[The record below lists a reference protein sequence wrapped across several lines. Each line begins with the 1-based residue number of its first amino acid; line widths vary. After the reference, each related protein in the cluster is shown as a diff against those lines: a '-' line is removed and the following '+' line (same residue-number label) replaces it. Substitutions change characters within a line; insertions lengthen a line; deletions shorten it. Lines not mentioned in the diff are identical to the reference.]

1 MKFGEKIRRFINK
14 NLFFS
19 FSSTINAFYI
29 SIILLFV
36 FITGGVSYQLAK
48 KQIEENTYRNMN
60 DTVLQTS
67 NYLEFVFS
75 DVFEQLVLI
84 ASDKELDNLLNGAL
98 EDIPSSKYIEL
109 DHEIKKIYHRFP
121 SIIES
126 IYVDINFGEVTFSH
140 GSEEVNPLFTYK
152 EYFNE
157 FKGSKESYYWKNAH
171 LNNLAYQDYKA
182 MSVFKL
188 LEAENSTKKGIVLFT
203 LRTDFIEKVLNK
215 SLIGEYGYLTLI
227 SPDGSSFESEKIMN
241 QSRIDQEA
249 LRALT
254 KANPNEGKFSFEN
267 DEGKTFNAIYH
278 TIGINKWK
286 VVAVFP
292 ESQILKVMDS
302 MKYFMTIFLIAVIV
316 MAIFIVNLVGKYISN
331 PIKQL
336 ANEMKVADK
345 KLLQT
350 TEGLAV
356 PKEMEILYSSFNE
369 QMERNLA
376 LLEQIKLEQKEKRQL
391 EVAIIQAQVNP
402 HFLYNTLY
410 SIKGLCDMGLN
421 EDASEMISA
430 LSSFFRIS
438 ISRGNEII
446 SIKEEIAHIKSYL
459 YIMEMRYGDNFTY
472 SLNVEEET
480 LSNEIIK
487 LTLQPLIENAIYHGV
502 KLNRNQG
509 LINVNVTK
517 HTDKIIH
524 LVVEDNGLGIEPGK
538 LSKIKD
544 EINAPYG
551 KAKREVTGIGL
562 RSVSE
567 RLKGYFG
574 SECELIIDSVVGK
587 GTKITIIIPSVKEGN
602 GEYEQSNRS

>member
-1 MKFGEKIRRFINK
+1 MNFWKTIRKFMTKH
-14 NLFFS
+14 LFFS

-36 FITGGVSYQLAK
+36 LLTGGVSYQLAK

-67 NYLEFVFS
+67 NYLEFIFS
-75 DVFEQLVLI
+75 DVFEQLVLL
-84 ASDKELDNLLNGAL
+84 SNHKELDNILNEEAENL
-98 EDIPSSKYIEL
+98 RSAAYIEL
-109 DHEIKKIYHRFP
+109 DNEIKQIYHRFP

-126 IYVDINFGEVTFSH
+126 IHVNIDFGEVTFTH
-140 GSEEVNPLFTYK
+140 GSEEVNPLFSYK

-157 FKGSKESYYWKNAH
+157 FRGSKESYYWKNAH
-171 LNNLAYQDYKA
+171 LNNLAYQNYKA

-188 LEAENSTKKGIVLFT
+188 LEGNNPTRKGIVLFT
-203 LRTDFIEKVLNK
+203 IRTDFIEKVLNK
-215 SLIGEYGYLTLI
+215 SLIGESGYLTLI
-227 SPDGSSFESEKIMN
+227 SPDGNSFESEKILE
-241 QSRIDQEA
+241 QSRMNPEM
-249 LRALT
+249 LRTLAQT
-254 KANPNEGKFSFEN
+254 NHSEGKFSFKN
-267 DEGKTFNAIYH
+267 IEGKSFNAIYH
-278 TIGINKWK
+278 TMGINKWK
-286 VVAVFP
+286 VIAVFP
-292 ESQILKVMDS
+292 ESQILGIMDS
-302 MKYFMTIFLIAVIV
+302 MKYFMTVFLIVVIV
-316 MAIFIVNLVGKYISN
+316 MAIFIVNIVGKYISN
-331 PIKQL
+331 PIKKL

-345 KLLQT
+345 EILQT

-391 EVAIIQAQVNP
+391 EVAVIQAQVNP

-421 EDASEMISA
+421 DDASEMISA

-446 SIKEEIAHIKSYL
+446 SIEEEITHIKNYL
-459 YIMEMRYGDNFTY
+459 YIMEMRYGDDFTY
-472 SLNVEEET
+472 KINIEEET
-480 LSNEIIK
+480 LSYSIIK

-502 KLNRNQG
+502 KLSRKQG
-509 LINVNVTK
+509 LINIEVFK
-517 HTDKIIH
+517 KSEEIH
-524 LVVEDNGLGIEPGK
+524 LIVEDNGLGIDKDK
-538 LSKIKD
+538 LKRIEK
-544 EINAPYG
+544 EISMPYG
-551 KAKREVTGIGL
+551 KMKREVTGIGL

-574 SECELIIDSVVGK
+574 NECELTIESTIGK
-587 GTKITIIIPSVKEGN
+587 GTKITIIIPSVKEGDCK
-602 GEYEQSNRS
+602 YV